1 MEFYKKVAIIGEGG
15 VGKTTLLHRYMNGRF
30 NKHMDMTVGVEFFTK
45 RFATNQ
51 FVGSLLIWDLG
62 GQDQFKSI
70 MPGYLQGSDGVILV
84 YDLSRLITLLKL
96 HKWIEILKKINVPL
110 DGSIPILLVGCKKDL
125 LESGD
130 DFESQRKEYINEIYS
145 ECAIMKYIET
155 SSLKNENVSL
165 PFDTL
170 IEYYL
175 LKQMQIQNAECMEPS
190 PPST

>member
-15 VGKTTLLHRYMNGRF
+15 VGKTTLLHRYMNGKF
-30 NKHMDMTVGVEFFTK
+30 NNHMDMTVGVEFFTK
-45 RFATNQ
+45 RFAMNHI
-51 FVGSLLIWDLG
+51 VGSLLIWDLG
-62 GQDQFKSI
+62 GQDQFKSL
-70 MPGYLQGSDGVILV
+70 MPGYLEGSEGIILV

-125 LESGD
+125 LESCD
-130 DFESQRKEYINEIYS
+130 EINDQRKEYIDEIYS

-155 SSLKNENVSL
+155 SALKNENVSL

-170 IEYYL
+170 IDYYL
-175 LKQMQIQNAECMEPS
+175 SKQTQFQNEECAEQL
-190 PPST
+190 